1 MADNKYCST
10 KFECGEDLDA
20 ALEAALCAGDCATRA
35 EAAANRAEEIA
46 ATIAALPVYQGEV
59 EDV

>member
-1 MADNKYCST
+1 MDNQYVSVRFKTGEELDEALQKAMECS
-10 KFECGEDLDA
+10 DNA
-20 ALEAALCAGDCATRA
+20 ARA